1 MKLRLLP
8 LALATVGVL
17 AAQAGLAETRFKPNA
32 VYAFDDDTPW
42 QEKDY
47 TLPAFPQQPSWE
59 EFFLSPRRANQQFID
74 TSSLSMGEDGVVRF
88 ILRIQSPSGAQNLSV
103 EGIRCTGRQMRS
115 YAFGDS
121 INQRWIESM
130 KPVWRPIEIDDAV
143 HRTLRE
149 TLCQEGS
156 PVKDVASAIK
166 QLRAT
171 R

>member
-1 MKLRLLP
+1 LNLRLLS
-8 LALATVGVL
+8 LAVAAVGVL
-17 AAQAGLAETRFKPNA
+17 AAQPALAETRFKPNA
-32 VYAFDDDTPW
+32 VYAFDDTPW

-59 EFFLSPRRANQQFID
+59 EFFLSVPRPNRLFVD
-74 TSSLSMGEDGVVRF
+74 TGSLSMGEDGVVRF
-88 ILRIQSPSGAQNLSV
+88 ILRVQSPSGAQNLSV
-103 EGIRCTGRQMRS
+103 EGIRCTGRQVRS
-115 YAFGDS
+115 YAFGDN

-149 TLCQEGS
+149 TLCQDGS